1 MFVWSLK
8 TSKRQFF
15 SIIACLV
22 VLAAVLATAAVWP
35 SSEEAAPTAAS
46 VAASSEEE
54 RLSYLR
60 NLGYE
65 VAEPY
70 VEVSEVL
77 IPDEFDEVFQKY
89 NEVQQSA
96 GMDLEP
102 YHGKRVKC
110 WTYQVL
116 NYPADDGVSAH
127 LYVYKDEV
135 IGGDISSSALDGF
148 MHGLTRLQREG

>member
-1 MFVWSLK
+1 MRLYGISFLVCTYIDHQVKARGAEYVCLVSENI
-8 TSKRQFF
+8 KRQFF

-96 GMDLEP
+96 
-102 YHGKRVKC
+102 
-110 WTYQVL
+110 
-116 NYPADDGVSAH
+116 
-127 LYVYKDEV
+127 
-135 IGGDISSSALDGF
+135 
-148 MHGLTRLQREG
+148 

>member
-15 SIIACLV
+15 SIMACLV
-22 VLAAVLATAAVWP
+22 VLVAVLITAAVWP
-35 SSEEAAPTAAS
+35 SSEEASPTVAS
-46 VAASSEEE
+46 VAASNEEE
-54 RLSYLR
+54 RLSFLR
-60 NLGYE
+60 SLGYE
-65 VAEPY
+65 VEEPY

-96 GMDLEP
+96 NMDLEP

-110 WTYQVL
+110 WTYRVL
-116 NYPADDGVSAH
+116 NYPTDDEVSAH
-127 LYVYKDEV
+127 LYVYNDKV
-135 IGGDISSSALDGF
+135 IGGDISSAALDGF
-148 MHGLTRLQREG
+148 MHGLTKLNREG

>member
-15 SIIACLV
+15 SIVACLV
-22 VLAAVLATAAVWP
+22 VLVAVLITAAVWP
-35 SSEEAAPTAAS
+35 SSEEASPTVAS
-46 VAASSEEE
+46 VAASNEEE
-54 RLSYLR
+54 RLSFLR
-60 NLGYE
+60 SLGYE
-65 VAEPY
+65 VEEPY

-96 GMDLEP
+96 NMDLEP

-110 WTYQVL
+110 WTYTVL
-116 NYPADDGVSAH
+116 NYPGEEGVLAH
-127 LYVYKDEV
+127 LYIYKDKIV
-135 IGGDISSSALDGF
+135 GGDVSSTALDGF
-148 MHGLTRLQREG
+148 MHGLTKLGS

>member
-22 VLAAVLATAAVWP
+22 VLAAVLVTAAVWP

-46 VAASSEEE
+46 VAASNEEE

-116 NYPADDGVSAH
+116 NYPTDDEVSAH